1 MCARLRAAAWASA
14 VIATAPPAHAQLP
27 TITDYTKSFEKR
39 DGYFPLYWDGAKGRL
54 LVEIPA
60 GRLGEDFLF
69 LPSLATGLG
78 DVQSGLD
85 RGTIGDEKLARFQ
98 RVGPRVELRLPN
110 PPVPAPA
117 DNQALARPGRGAV
130 ATSTSAAFEG

>member
-1 MCARLRAAAWASA
+1 MFARLRAAAWASA

-27 TITDYTKSFEKR
+27 TITDYAKSVEKR

-78 DVQSGLD
+78 DVPSGVAPRTPRARKTPPAR
-85 RGTIGDEKLARFQ
+85 RG
-98 RVGPRVELRLPN
+98 GPPRRPGRPN
-110 PPVPAPA
+110 PPVPGP
-117 DNQALARPGRGAV
+117 
-130 ATSTSAAFEG
+130 

>member
-1 MCARLRAAAWASA
+1 MFARLRAAAWASA

-27 TITDYTKSFEKR
+27 TITDYAKSVEKR

-78 DVQSGLD
+78 DVQSGAGPGPH
-85 RGTIGDEKLARFQ
+85 RRRKVARLE
-98 RVGPRVELRLPN
+98 R
-110 PPVPAPA
+110 
-117 DNQALARPGRGAV
+117 ARPPRRPP
-130 ATSTSAAFEG
+130 

>member
-1 MCARLRAAAWASA
+1 MFARLRAAAWASA

-27 TITDYTKSFEKR
+27 TITDYAKSVEKR

-78 DVQSGLD
+78 DVQSGLPPRTN
-85 RGTIGDEKLARFQ
+85 RGQKL
-98 RVGPRVELRLPN
+98 PRLRH
-110 PPVPAPA
+110 
-117 DNQALARPGRGAV
+117 RGAP
-130 ATSTSAAFEG
+130 

>member
-1 MCARLRAAAWASA
+1 MFARLRAAAWASA

-85 RGTIGDEKLARFQ
+85 PGTPGGQKA
-98 RVGPRVELRLPN
+98 PRVRRRGAPRQALLPN
-110 PPVPAPA
+110 PPLPA
-117 DNQALARPGRGAV
+117 
-130 ATSTSAAFEG
+130 

>member
-1 MCARLRAAAWASA
+1 MFARLRAAAWASA

-78 DVQSGLD
+78 DVQSGPH
-85 RGTIGDEKLARFQ
+85 RGPIGAEKVPRLA
-98 RVGPRVELRLPN
+98 PRGAPREPLAQEPPLPG
-110 PPVPAPA
+110 PAPTK
-117 DNQALARPGRGAV
+117 GAPPPRR
-130 ATSTSAAFEG
+130 

>member
-1 MCARLRAAAWASA
+1 MFARLRAAAWASA
-14 VIATAPPAHAQLP
+14 VIAIAPPAHAQLP

-78 DVQSGLD
+78 DVQSGLY
-85 RGTIGDEKLARFQ
+85 RGPLRAAKRARLQ
-98 RVGPRVELRLPN
+98 APGPPREHVCPN
-110 PPVPAPA
+110 QPYPATTH
-117 DNQALARPGRGAV
+117 DK
-130 ATSTSAAFEG
+130 

>member
-1 MCARLRAAAWASA
+1 MFARLRAAAWASA

-98 RVGPRVELRLPN
+98 RGGPPLQLLVQN
-110 PPVPAPA
+110 PQFPATA
-117 DNQALARPGRGAV
+117 DHEALARPVRGA
-130 ATSTSAAFEG
+130 

>member
-1 MCARLRAAAWASA
+1 MFARLRAAAWASA

-39 DGYFPLYWDGAKGRL
+39 DGYFPLYWDGAQARL

-69 LPSLATGLG
+69 LPSLAAGLG
-78 DVQSGLD
+78 DVQSGVDPGPSGRRKVAGLH
-85 RGTIGDEKLARFQ
+85 RG
-98 RVGPRVELRLPN
+98 GPR
-110 PPVPAPA
+110 
-117 DNQALARPGRGAV
+117 G
-130 ATSTSAAFEG
+130 EGVVRNT

>member
-1 MCARLRAAAWASA
+1 MFARLRAAAWASA

-27 TITDYTKSFEKR
+27 TITDYAKSVEKR

-85 RGTIGDEKLARFQ
+85 RGPIGAENPARLQ
-98 RVGPRVELRLPN
+98 PRAPRRELGLLSPHVR
-110 PPVPAPA
+110 A
-117 DNQALARPGRGAV
+117 
-130 ATSTSAAFEG
+130 

>member
-1 MCARLRAAAWASA
+1 MFARLRAAAWASA

-78 DVQSGLD
+78 DVQSGG
-85 RGTIGDEKLARFQ
+85 R
-98 RVGPRVELRLPN
+98 PRATPRAENRP
-110 PPVPAPA
+110 
-117 DNQALARPGRGAV
+117 RPGRGAPGRGRGHHPTLPR
-130 ATSTSAAFEG
+130 AHPHPDAGPPR

>member
-1 MCARLRAAAWASA
+1 MFARLRAAAWASA

-78 DVQSGLD
+78 DVQSGPHP
-85 RGTIGDEKLARFQ
+85 GPHGDPKIARLARA
-98 RVGPRVELRLPN
+98 GPRAPPALPT
-110 PPVPAPA
+110 PPIPAPRA
-117 DNQALARPGRGAV
+117 NPGPPR
-130 ATSTSAAFEG
+130 

>member
-1 MCARLRAAAWASA
+1 MAP
-14 VIATAPPAHAQLP
+14 APPAHAQLA
-27 TITDYTKSFEKR
+27 TIPDYTKSFENR

-85 RGTIGDEKLARFQ
+85 RGTIRDEKLPRFE
-98 RVGPRVELRLPN
+98 RLGPRVELVLPD
-110 PPVPAPA
+110 PQFPATTG
-117 DNQALARPGRGAV
+117 NQALARPGRRSV
-130 ATSTSAAFEG
+130 ATSTSAAVDV

>member
-1 MCARLRAAAWASA
+1 MFARLRAAAWASA
-14 VIATAPPAHAQLP
+14 VIAIAPPAHAQLP

-85 RGTIGDEKLARFQ
+85 RRTIRGEKPARLE
-98 RVGPRVELRLPN
+98 RVGPPVQPLPPN
-110 PPVPAPA
+110 PPFPATT
-117 DNQALARPGRGAV
+117 DNQAAPPP
-130 ATSTSAAFEG
+130 

>member
-1 MCARLRAAAWASA
+1 MFARLRAAAWASA
-14 VIATAPPAHAQLP
+14 VIAIAPPAHAQLP

-85 RGTIGDEKLARFQ
+85 PRTIGDEKLPRL
-98 RVGPRVELRLPN
+98 RRGGPPREPLLPN
-110 PPVPAPA
+110 PHVPAPTH
-117 DNQALARPGRGAV
+117 NQALPPPV
-130 ATSTSAAFEG
+130 PH

>member
-1 MCARLRAAAWASA
+1 MFARLRAAAWASA
-14 VIATAPPAHAQLP
+14 VIAIAPPAHAQLP

-85 RGTIGDEKLARFQ
+85 PGTLGAEKAPGL
-98 RVGPRVELRLPN
+98 GPRGPRRE
-110 PPVPAPA
+110 PV
-117 DNQALARPGRGAV
+117 L
-130 ATSTSAAFEG
+130 

>member
-1 MCARLRAAAWASA
+1 MFARLRAAAWASA

-78 DVQSGLD
+78 DVQSGPHP
-85 RGTIGDEKLARFQ
+85 GTLGDEKAARLQ
-98 RVGPRVELRLPN
+98 PGGPRGALLLPK
-110 PPVPAPA
+110 PHVPGPA
-117 DNQALARPGRGAV
+117 RK
-130 ATSTSAAFEG
+130 

>member
-1 MCARLRAAAWASA
+1 MFARLRAAAWASA

-27 TITDYTKSFEKR
+27 TITDYTKSFENR

-98 RVGPRVELRLPN
+98 RVGPRVEPVLQKPQFRAPTGN
-110 PPVPAPA
+110 QAPPPPAPEPVPAPP
-117 DNQALARPGRGAV
+117 N
-130 ATSTSAAFEG
+130 